1 MWHPFS
7 GFSGS
12 ITSVAILGAMWG
24 FCRATKKHTAYNLG
38 PGGDPR
44 AYEPIMNRYIRLA
57 EFMIGAATG
66 SIVLIIG
73 SSAFHGQGG
82 RLPWF
87 YASPLILIGQCR
99 IWDLFYG
106 LPDPYLRG
114 SLAWQSTLGGAVCT
128 ERNIR
133 LQLSALLHRRVYL
146 ACLFHNEYVS
156 RYLKQT
162 RGRVVGTSLGR
173 SNVLRQILYLLEIGL
188 RFQESAGTS
197 CARSRCSQN
206 EC

>member
-12 ITSVAILGAMWG
+12 ITSVAILGAMWW

-87 YASPLILIGQCR
+87 YASPLILIAASVV
-99 IWDLFYG
+99 YG
-106 LPDPYLRG
+106 I
-114 SLAWQSTLGGAVCT
+114 CFM
-128 ERNIR
+128 
-133 LQLSALLHRRVYL
+133 
-146 ACLFHNEYVS
+146 AC
-156 RYLKQT
+156 
-162 RGRVVGTSLGR
+162 
-173 SNVLRQILYLLEIGL
+173 QILTYEEVLHGNPH
-188 RFQESAGTS
+188 SAGQY
-197 CARSRCSQN
+197 ALN
-206 EC
+206 ETVGFSSLLCFIVGYIWLVFSITNMSAGI

>member
-12 ITSVAILGAMWG
+12 ITSVAILGAMWW

-87 YASPLILIGQCR
+87 YASPLILIAASVVYGICFMACQILTYEEVLHGNPHSAGQYA
-99 IWDLFYG
+99 LNE
-106 LPDPYLRG
+106 
-114 SLAWQSTLGGAVCT
+114 TLGF
-128 ERNIR
+128 
-133 LQLSALLHRRVYL
+133 SSLL
-146 ACLFHNEYVS
+146 CFI
-156 RYLKQT
+156 
-162 RGRVVGTSLGR
+162 VGYIWLVFSTT
-173 SNVLRQILYLLEIGL
+173 NM
-188 RFQESAGTS
+188 SAGI
-197 CARSRCSQN
+197 
-206 EC
+206 

>member
-12 ITSVAILGAMWG
+12 LTSLGILGGMWWFRITS
-24 FCRATKKHTAYNLG
+24 KKYPAYNLG

-57 EFMIGAATG
+57 EFMIGAASG

-87 YASPLILIGQCR
+87 YASPLVMIAASVVYGIGFMACQVLTFEEILHGNPHTARQYA
-99 IWDLFYG
+99 LNE
-106 LPDPYLRG
+106 
-114 SLAWQSTLGGAVCT
+114 TLGF
-128 ERNIR
+128 
-133 LQLSALLHRRVYL
+133 SSLL
-146 ACLFHNEYVS
+146 CFI
-156 RYLKQT
+156 
-162 RGRVVGTSLGR
+162 VGYIWLIFSTT
-173 SNVLRQILYLLEIGL
+173 NM
-188 RFQESAGTS
+188 SAG
-197 CARSRCSQN
+197 
-206 EC
+206 